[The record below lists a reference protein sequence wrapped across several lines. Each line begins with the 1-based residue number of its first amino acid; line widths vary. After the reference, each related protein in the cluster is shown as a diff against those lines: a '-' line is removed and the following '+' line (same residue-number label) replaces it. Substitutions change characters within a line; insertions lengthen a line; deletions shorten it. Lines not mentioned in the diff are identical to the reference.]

1 MSTVVTS
8 PSTCFT
14 RRVSFNNLHPDVANL
29 DELGL
34 HGGSVSGVNG
44 GIANGSMPTNLDFG
58 YGAALFNDISKAYTD
73 FPKHKKKRLPD
84 PPSKSILK
92 IKTGFQQ
99 NFTNDTINYHEDVD
113 FTDDNKVI
121 HLDDED
127 PLAPAPPR
135 SRRKSYSDMSTE
147 ELMALDPQFQTT
159 KSKTSDVDKFKFD
172 SKKTYYL
179 PSKRASVSG
188 PETVAGRQSYPTS
201 NENNYKSISL
211 TVKHNEFDSFPIK
224 RTLLT
229 VISGRKHTWNSID
242 WLMASPNNAKTE
254 GACSNASNSE
264 SAIASSTSSNAT
276 SCFPSN
282 ITGDLFLLDGDY
294 LIVSSLIPLK
304 LLKEYS
310 KRPSSKKVSIDD
322 YLYKKCE
329 NLLNYIANNE
339 TLKRNNLKLKITVEF
354 VTDNEA
360 ETSTV
365 YSRNPVGYKYMLQHL
380 YKQYQPNLLILGN
393 KSSNL
398 NFKYPIKIKK
408 QQERAE
414 YLIKLSSYAI
424 KYSSVPVILVG
435 NTTKYHNTTGIL
447 PPFNSNISFRPLAGG
462 AGASKPPNPSISFSQ
477 AESVSPRGT
486 PPPAEKLRSNSQAS
500 TVESIESTESYV
512 GEQTETVPEISLDS
526 TEISLDSRVAELN
539 SSMSED
545 RFRDLVALISDTSLE
560 ASQNYMTAINSKDD
574 SLKVDLKIHT
584 IYRAQ
589 TAGNGSTSISGIS
602 RRMSADEASTQEKIY
617 KVRSLISYSE
627 DDELKNDKLRNKL
640 KHLKSRQK
648 STSSLKS
655 VELEKEKDKK
665 KKSLW
670 QKLGLKKS

>member
-14 RRVSFNNLHPDVANL
+14 RRVSFNNLHPDVTNL
-29 DELGL
+29 DDLGL
-34 HGGSVSGVNG
+34 HGGSVSGISGVNG
-44 GIANGSMPTNLDFG
+44 GIANGSGAMPTNLDFG
-58 YGAALFNDISKAYTD
+58 YGAALFNDISKAYTE

-121 HLDDED
+121 NLDDDD
-127 PLAPAPPR
+127 PLAPAAPR

-188 PETVAGRQSYPTS
+188 PDSAAAVAGRQSYPTS

-229 VISGRKHTWNSID
+229 VISGRRHTWNSID
-242 WLMASPNNAKTE
+242 WLMASPSNVNPE
-254 GACSNASNSE
+254 GVCSNASNSE

-276 SCFPSN
+276 SCPPSN
-282 ITGDLFLLDGDY
+282 NTCDSFLLDGDY

-354 VTDNEA
+354 VTDNEG
-360 ETSTV
+360 ETSTP
-365 YSRNPVGYKYMLQHL
+365 YSRSAVGYKYMLQHL

-424 KYSSVPVILVG
+424 KYSSIPVILVG

-447 PPFNSNISFRPLAGG
+447 PSFNSNISFRPLAGG
-462 AGASKPPNPSISFSQ
+462 AGASRPQKPSISFTEV
-477 AESVSPRGT
+477 ESVSPRGT
-486 PPPAEKLRSNSQAS
+486 PPPVEKSRSNSQAS

-526 TEISLDSRVAELN
+526 RVAELN

-545 RFRDLVALISDTSLE
+545 RFRDLMALISDTSLE
-560 ASQNYMTAINSKDD
+560 ASQNYMMAINSKDD
-574 SLKVDLKIHT
+574 SLKVDSKIHT

-589 TAGNGSTSISGIS
+589 TAGNGSTSISGVS
-602 RRMSADEASTQEKIY
+602 RRMSADDATTQEKIY

-640 KHLKSRQK
+640 KHQKSRQK
-648 STSSLKS
+648 STSSVKS
-655 VELEKEKDKK
+655 VELEKEK